1 MNLNLRSDNVADY
14 MRCTFYV
21 LYHSRGNASF
31 TLYPTRDEIKILS
44 NEEIDPSIETWIVEK
59 LIRLRYRYCHINE
72 ASTLLFHE

>member
-1 MNLNLRSDNVADY
+1 MLRTICDVLFTY
-14 MRCTFYV
+14 CTI
-21 LYHSRGNASF
+21 REKNASF